1 MGLALILDLAICVDY
16 VQKSYLASFLLQAL
30 VIMTKWQ
37 SFVNDE
43 VRLAEESYMHFF
55 PWEKQ
60 KILIH

>member
-55 PWEKQ
+55 P
-60 KILIH
+60 